1 MHSKLHSALAW
12 SETTLVDHGIDKVH
26 LTIII
31 YRTDQGP
38 LVTWVESFKVVVSL
52 NFVYFSILITKGSIC
67 NALLNSGSWTEVT
80 YFGNRKIVKFAQMSY
95 FWWGISWYGWNLHI
109 SANCWEKRNYVN
121 FWLSPRFSP
130 KMENQVWLTPWMVLK
145 KTNDLTR
152 IGQACWFQK

>member
-1 MHSKLHSALAW
+1 MYFELTAFLK
-12 SETTLVDHGIDKVH
+12 
-26 LTIII
+26 TIILFI
-31 YRTDQGP
+31 NHKWEFQII
-38 LVTWVESFKVVVSL
+38 LLESLCQSKA
-52 NFVYFSILITKGSIC
+52 NEGKLITAKF
-67 NALLNSGSWTEVT
+67 NSGSLTEVT

-95 FWWGISWYGWNLHI
+95 FWWGISWYGRNLHI